1 MISVKTINNQ
11 NAVINSVLGLDGNS
25 HTIINGKLTI
35 QDTSGSLVITPSG
48 IIAPTNTVL
57 NNLTVNGTSNFNNNV
72 NISTYNFDITNSAK
86 NQGMRISNNGATN
99 GITDIEGLGVST
111 RFNFYST
118 PSTGPKVNN
127 LFIANGNTCTLQ
139 AQAGQ
144 GIQMTN
150 NQIAIN
156 GISTFNAGSTFK
168 STSIVS
174 GTDFRVMDTGNNQ
187 GIQIFAS
194 NDLLNNNTVLQG
206 IGINSRFQI
215 NTRDATN
222 QFRNLFLEY
231 GNHSQLST
239 ATCGID
245 CLNDTVLLFS
255 NSTTPTISIA
265 PTYPDNTTKIA
276 TTSFVSSAI
285 TSINPAI
292 TYPPTNSNTLNI
304 NNTISLT
311 DGTTTNT
318 LNQSDWTGTIKTVN
332 TAADATHFLN
342 FSDSSST
349 GQGNPQKNINLS
361 CNPFLSKISATTFE
375 GALTGN
381 ASSASNAS
389 FITVTTTDA
398 NSIFHPIFTNGP
410 GTTKALNIDS
420 VTGPL
425 TYVPNTGTLTCTQIS
440 ITDIQLPTTANAIL
454 FSGNI
459 LTINAGNSSFR
470 NYNWVL
476 GGTTNIMI
484 GLVFTTFR
492 INAEYTIGILNNGS
506 DTLTINKV
514 LGGNN
519 KTRFTSDVIVPAGGY
534 AVMHIQILSI
544 NSALATIVDAYNVA

>member
-1 MISVKTINNQ
+1 MMGQKLMVMLSNSSIQNQ
-11 NAVINSVLGLDGNS
+11 NVINSNNISGSSSGSVLCNSLTLTDGN
-25 HTIINGKLTI
+25 N
-35 QDTSGSLVITPSG
+35 TSTFN
-48 IIAPTNTVL
+48 PTNTTL
-57 NNLTVNGTSNFNNNV
+57 NNLTVNGTSNFTGNETHNGTSHFNNNV
-72 NISTYNFDITNSAK
+72 NVSTYNFDITNSAK
-86 NQGMRISNNGATN
+86 NQGMRISNNGANN
-99 GITDIEGLGVST
+99 GTTDIEGLGVST

-139 AQAGQ
+139 AQTGQ
-144 GIQMTN
+144 GIQMTD

-168 STSIVS
+168 STPIVS
-174 GTDFRVMDTGNNQ
+174 GTDLRVMDTGNNQ

-194 NDLLNNNTVLQG
+194 SDLGNNNTVLQG
-206 IGINSRFQI
+206 IGANSRFQI
-215 NTRDATN
+215 NTNNATN
-222 QFRNLFLEY
+222 QFRNLFVEY

-255 NSTTPTISIA
+255 STTTPTISIA

-332 TAADATHFLN
+332 TAVDATHFLN

-349 GQGNPQKNINLS
+349 GQGNPQKSNNIT
-361 CNPFLSKISATTFE
+361 CNPFTGRITADRFNGDLAGTAANAEGVMLGTDNTVGPYYIPFSLTT
-375 GALTGN
+375 N
-381 ASSASNAS
+381 ANA
-389 FITVTTTDA
+389 
-398 NSIFHPIFTNGP
+398 N
-410 GTTKALNIDS
+410 KLYIDN

-425 TYVPNTGTLTCTQIS
+425 SYDPSTSTLNCTTFS
-440 ITDIQLPTTANAIL
+440 GTANIA
-454 FSGNI
+454 
-459 LTINAGNSSFR
+459 
-470 NYNWVL
+470 
-476 GGTTNIMI
+476 
-484 GLVFTTFR
+484 
-492 INAEYTIGILNNGS
+492 NNVA
-506 DTLTINKV
+506 L
-514 LGGNN
+514 
-519 KTRFTSDVIVPAGGY
+519 TSDDTNTTCFIPFSKTTSATSNQLFIDNVTSPLTYNPSNGAITAVI
-534 AVMHIQILSI
+534 
-544 NSALATIVDAYNVA
+544 NNC